1 MATNYNN
8 ASYPPTGPWD
18 RRLTEAVCPTL
29 SPVEVLHENPW
40 FTVRRRG
47 AYYTAEYLMPQVIV
61 LPVVEH
67 EAFVMVR
74 VKRPVLDD
82 ITLELPAGG
91 LEHGEPPETGAAR
104 ELAEEAGIDI
114 GNPARLVPMSPLAM
128 SPNRMPKLVYV
139 FRIDLTRHEFEQRQA
154 HDEEIDSVELVPIPE
169 AVRLMT
175 TGGIY
180 VAGIIAIIGMY
191 LGSHY
196 ALNLSAHQS
205 PIT

>member
-1 MATNYNN
+1 MTTRYNN
-8 ASYPPTGPWD
+8 ASYPPSGPWD

-29 SPVEVLHENPW
+29 TPVEVLHENPW

-61 LPVVEH
+61 LPVVDH

-91 LEHGEPPETGAAR
+91 ADTGEAPEVSAAR

-114 GNPARLVPMSPLAM
+114 GDPSRLIPMPPLAT

-139 FRIDLTRHEFEQRQA
+139 FRVDLTRSEFEQRKP
-154 HDEEIDSVELVPIPE
+154 HDDEIESVELVPVPE
-169 AVRLMT
+169 AIRLMT
-175 TGGIY
+175 SGGIY
-180 VAGIIAIIGMY
+180 VAGIIAIISMY
-191 LGSHY
+191 L
-196 ALNLSAHQS
+196 LSRRNAA
-205 PIT
+205 

>member
-1 MATNYNN
+1 MATPYNN
-8 ASYPPTGPWD
+8 ASYPPASPWD
-18 RRLTEAVCPTL
+18 RRLTEAVCPEL

-47 AYYTAEYLMPQVIV
+47 AYYTAEYRMPQVIV
-61 LPVVEH
+61 LPVVDD

-91 LEHGEPPETGAAR
+91 TEEGEAPEAGAAR
-104 ELAEEAGIDI
+104 ELAEEAGIEVPDLS
-114 GNPARLVPMSPLAM
+114 RLIPMPPLAM

-139 FRIDLTRHEFEQRQA
+139 FRIDLKRHEFEQRRT
-154 HDEEIDSVELVPIPE
+154 HDNEIESVELVPVQE

-180 VAGIIAIIGMY
+180 VAGIIAIISMY
-191 LGSHY
+191 L
-196 ALNLSAHQS
+196 LSRKQ
-205 PIT
+205 PI

>member
-1 MATNYNN
+1 MSSSYNN
-8 ASYPPTGPWD
+8 ASYPPLGPWD

-29 SPVEVLHENPW
+29 SPVEDLHVNPW

-47 AYYTAEYLMPQVIV
+47 AYYTAEYRMPQVIV
-61 LPVVEH
+61 LPVVDD

-91 LEHGEPPETGAAR
+91 TEEHEAPEAGAAR
-104 ELAEEAGIDI
+104 ELAEEAGIDV
-114 GNPARLVPMSPLAM
+114 ADLSRLIPMPPLAT

-139 FRIDLTRHEFEQRQA
+139 FRVDLKRREFEQRRP
-154 HDEEIDSVELVPIPE
+154 HDNEIESVDLVPVKE

-180 VAGIIAIIGMY
+180 VAGIIAIISMY
-191 LGSHY
+191 L
-196 ALNLSAHQS
+196 LSRKQ
-205 PIT
+205 PV

>member
-1 MATNYNN
+1 MAANYNN
-8 ASYPPTGPWD
+8 ASYPPAGPWD

-29 SPVEVLHENPW
+29 SPVEILHENPW

-82 ITLELPAGG
+82 ITLEFPAGG
-91 LEHGEPPETGAAR
+91 LESGEAPEAGAAR
-104 ELAEEAGIDI
+104 ELAEEAGIDV
-114 GNPARLVPMSPLAM
+114 GNPSRLVPMPPLAM

-139 FRIDLTRHEFEQRQA
+139 FRVDLQKHEYELRRP
-154 HDEEIDSVELVPIPE
+154 HDQEIDSVELVPIRE
-169 AVRLMT
+169 AIRLMT

-191 LGSHY
+191 LGARNILNPPSHR
-196 ALNLSAHQS
+196 N

>member
-1 MATNYNN
+1 MKANYNN
-8 ASYPPTGPWD
+8 ASYPPAGPWD
-18 RRLTEAVCPTL
+18 RRLTEVVCPAL

-47 AYYTAEYLMPQVIV
+47 AFYTAEYRMPQVIV

-91 LEHGEPPETGAAR
+91 MEPGEAPEAGAAR
-104 ELAEEAGIDI
+104 ELAEEAGIDV
-114 GNPARLVPMSPLAM
+114 GNPSRLVPMPPLAM

-139 FRIDLTRHEFEQRQA
+139 FRVDLQRHEFEQRRP
-154 HDEEIDSVELVPIPE
+154 HDHEVDSVELVPFAE

-180 VAGIIAIIGMY
+180 VAGIIAIISMY
-191 LGSHY
+191 LSVRNT
-196 ALNLSAHQS
+196 LNVPPYPS

>member
-1 MATNYNN
+1 MTTRYNN

-18 RRLTEAVCPTL
+18 RRLTEAVCPEL
-29 SPVEVLHENPW
+29 SPVETLHDNPW

-47 AYYTAEYLMPQVIV
+47 AYYTAEYRMPQVIV
-61 LPVVEH
+61 LPVVDG

-91 LEHGEPPETGAAR
+91 AEEGEVPEFSAAR
-104 ELAEEAGIDI
+104 ELEEEAGIKISDLSRI
-114 GNPARLVPMSPLAM
+114 IPMPPLAT

-139 FRIDLTRHEFEQRQA
+139 FRVDLSRHEFEQRSP
-154 HDEEIDSVELVPIPE
+154 HDDEIESVELVPIQE

-175 TGGIY
+175 SGGIY
-180 VAGIIAIIGMY
+180 VAGIIAIISMY
-191 LGSHY
+191 L
-196 ALNLSAHQS
+196 LSRKQLV
-205 PIT
+205 